1 MTIEAI
7 LLLVER
13 LMAKWQEVIGESVEV
28 VLGGSLVSGL
38 LLLDEE
44 TKVIDVD
51 VRFLT
56 DDPTNEELRR
66 KVEEVTSLQYRK
78 TIQVGDWPNGESTGI
93 MVEGFLQ
100 LPECP
105 LPLEVEGCIRS
116 KKYVGWHRFYKTVLT
131 EQELEECRQRKQEL
145 RHDKKAYKAFKAEVR
160 KEVERRCLERGIVTK

>member
-1 MTIEAI
+1 MTMEAI
-7 LLLVER
+7 LLLVNR
-13 LMAKWQEVIGESVEV
+13 LMAKWQEALGSTVEV

-56 DDPTNEELRR
+56 DDPTNEQLRQ

-78 TIQVGDWPNGESTGI
+78 TIQVGDWPSGESIGI

-100 LPECP
+100 LPECKFP
-105 LPLEVEGCIRS
+105 FEVEGCIRS
-116 KKYVGWHRFYKTVLT
+116 KKYVGWHRFYHMVLT
-131 EQELEECRQRKQEL
+131 EQELEECRQTKREL

-160 KEVERRCLERGIVTK
+160 CEVECRCVERGLV

>member
-1 MTIEAI
+1 
-7 LLLVER
+7 
-13 LMAKWQEVIGESVEV
+13 MA
-28 VLGGSLVSGL
+28 
-38 LLLDEE
+38 
-44 TKVIDVD
+44 
-51 VRFLT
+51 
-56 DDPTNEELRR
+56 
-66 KVEEVTSLQYRK
+66 
-78 TIQVGDWPNGESTGI
+78 TGI